1 MLVTDDPEILKRLS
15 AVRSPYTRS
24 NWYDGMRFEADYS
37 HVFSERNEK
46 RHNELRAKMAA
57 GVSGEFL
64 VAYFQNANAHQTSI
78 RVKRTTI
85 SKALSI

>member
-24 NWYDGMRFEADYS
+24 SWYDGMRFEADQG

-46 RHNELRAKMAA
+46 RHNELRAMMTA
-57 GVSGEFL
+57 GVSKRVL
-64 VAYFQNANAHQTSI
+64 TSLQL
-78 RVKRTTI
+78 K
-85 SKALSI
+85 